1 MGCGIVK
8 VHILI
13 IFTVAP
19 IRKCKSGIHQNIPD
33 SEKGLRHRQFGKGGA
48 HFMSIHL
55 KGFLNT
61 VCYTQLLPGRF
72 PIPPLD
78 T

>member
-13 IFTVAP
+13 ISTVAP

-33 SEKGLRHRQFGKGGA
+33 SEKGLRHRQLGKGGA

-61 VCYTQLLPGRF
+61 VCYTQFLPGRF
-72 PIPPLD
+72 PIPPFD

>member
-13 IFTVAP
+13 IPAVSG
-19 IRKCKSGIHQNIPD
+19 IRKSKSGIHQNIPD
-33 SEKGLRHRQFGKGGA
+33 SEKGLRHRQLGKGGV
-48 HFMSIHL
+48 HFMSIHQ
-55 KGFLNT
+55 KCFLNT
-61 VCYTQLLPGRF
+61 VCYTQFLPGRF

>member
-13 IFTVAP
+13 IPAVSG
-19 IRKCKSGIHQNIPD
+19 IRKSKSGIHQNIPN
-33 SEKGLRHRQFGKGGA
+33 SEKGLRHGQLGKGGA
-48 HFMSIHL
+48 HFMSIHQ
-55 KGFLNT
+55 KCFLNT
-61 VCYTQLLPGRF
+61 VCYTQFLPGRF
-72 PIPPLD
+72 PIPPLE